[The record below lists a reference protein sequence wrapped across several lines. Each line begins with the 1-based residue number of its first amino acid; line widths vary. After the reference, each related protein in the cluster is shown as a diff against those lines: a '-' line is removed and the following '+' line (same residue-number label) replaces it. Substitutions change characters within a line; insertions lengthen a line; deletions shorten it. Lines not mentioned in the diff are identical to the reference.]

1 MKYKEHKD
9 HQFIYVLG
17 CPSNPLGVMN
27 RLMACGG
34 VGDDNTFKAIE
45 LANPHHVFYID
56 FHDGNTIKYMHDDT
70 MLWESLKNVWTELP
84 PLNVVDK
91 LPESWE
97 EAVDEFYEAKAY
109 EDDDNVDEFKD
120 SLYDFGKLII
130 LRDIYRKGWV
140 PSDDGTPCWAIAV
153 HNGELDV
160 RKVTGWPRVLSF
172 AEDSQAN
179 MFLNTF
185 SKSIE
190 AVKQYI

>member
-34 VGDDNTFKAIE
+34 VVGEDFKSIE

-56 FHDGNTIKYMHDDT
+56 FHDNNKIVYMEDDT
-70 MLWESLKNVWTELP
+70 MLWESLKKVWKELP
-84 PLNVVDK
+84 PLNDIEK
-91 LPESWE
+91 FPESWE
-97 EAVDEFYEAKAY
+97 EAVDSFYEARSY
-109 EDDDNVDEFKD
+109 EDDDNSVLKD
-120 SLYDFGKLII
+120 DLYELGKIII
-130 LRDIYRKGWV
+130 LRDIYRRGWE
-140 PSDDGTPCWAIAV
+140 PSDDGTPCWAVGV

-160 RKVTGWPRVLSF
+160 RKVTGWSRLLSF

-190 AVKQYI
+190 NVKQYI